1 MKILPVI
8 LSLMVTISLLNGCT
22 EVGKNQ
28 GSNDVPSTSST
39 SALDNLPPGFTDEA
53 PPPPTSSTQVL
64 SGGTFENTREAVLV
78 DAVIVLTEG
87 NFIAAGTRGNTDMP
101 NDSIGHDMRGKFI
114 VPGHVT
120 DGQIVIADGLNEGD
134 VASLL
139 ILDQSVDHKD
149 AKVLGYFKDGTL
161 TMLDT
166 SE

>member
-1 MKILPVI
+1 MKILPLI
-8 LSLMVTISLLNGCT
+8 LSLIVTISLLNGCS
-22 EVGKNQ
+22 EAGKNQ
-28 GSNDVPSTSST
+28 ASNDVSSNPST
-39 SALDNLPPGFTDEA
+39 SALDNLPPGFTDDA

-64 SGGTFENTREAVLV
+64 SGGTFENSGDVVLA

-87 NFIAAGTRGNTDMP
+87 NFIAAGARGNTDMP

-120 DGQIVIADGLNEGD
+120 DGQIVFAESLTEGD

-139 ILDQSVDHKD
+139 ILDQSVAHKD
-149 AKVLGYFKDGTL
+149 AKVLGYFKDGEL
-161 TMLDT
+161 TMLDA